1 MERRNSWRYWYGI
14 KVCLWVDIRVVVHN
28 LMAVGKE
35 VLVSGGVRFPHSWW
49 AWVVVLKAFLSYGM
63 SVLLIILSYLNVL
76 WDCLMIFLMIT
87 YMCLSGWKENPVE
100 FDSVFN
106 ESRFTWSWGS
116 PDILPMFAKG
126 FISVHFLNQF
136 IAMQCYAIV
145 AYDVMRCPSVCH
157 IWTWREQMQWE
168 EDMTAGSRMYTGH
181 SAYGIQTTT
190 SKNSQAFG
198 GAKFCS
204 DSPSRVFLWRL
215 AEYRLM

>member
-35 VLVSGGVRFPHSWW
+35 VMVSGGVRFPHSWW

-126 FISVHFLNQF
+126 FISVYFLNQF

-145 AYDVMRCPSVCH
+145 AYDVMRCPSVTFECGENKCNGKK
-157 IWTWREQMQWE
+157 IWLLV
-168 EDMTAGSRMYTGH
+168 AGCIQVIRPMAYKLQPAKTVKHSVGQNSALTVPAEFFYDVWQSTGW
-181 SAYGIQTTT
+181 
-190 SKNSQAFG
+190 
-198 GAKFCS
+198 C
-204 DSPSRVFLWRL
+204 R
-215 AEYRLM
+215 